1 MTTTVTDPHQLA
13 VPESIAAAAG
23 LKAGSLVEWIPTDEK
38 GVVKLRVQDRAA
50 LAASLCGAGR
60 KYLKPG
66 DDPIADLIAE
76 RSREG

>member
-1 MTTTVTDPHQLA
+1 MTTTVTDPHRVM
-13 VPESIAAAAG
+13 VPESIAVAAG
-23 LKAGSLVEWIPTDEK
+23 IKQGSLVEWIPTDEK
-38 GVVKLRVQDRAA
+38 GVIKLRVRDRAA

-76 RSREG
+76 RSRED